1 MVRSGHGGAAV
12 GRRRFTLIELL
23 VVIAIIAIL
32 AAMLLPALSKA
43 REKARSI
50 SCINNLKQCM
60 LAFMTYAGEYD
71 DVLLTNYNSSSNW
84 HGALT
89 SAYGNSGYLSDTTP
103 DEVVCPGRLPFK
115 FKSTYYT
122 YGHRQTWSPTGYTYR
137 PLTTWSASG
146 AASGYRDC
154 VLYGVK
160 IKMPSSF
167 MLIGDSYSQRLELN
181 NSADGYQFA
190 TMMITA
196 SSVNPS
202 SKWNDDSS
210 CPYLGAHGSSGNFAF
225 WDGHAAAFNS
235 TGNFADEMKKEYV
248 ANGQTAT
255 ISMWD
260 KNRVFT
266 RR

>member
-1 MVRSGHGGAAV
+1 MEPVMKKILA
-12 GRRRFTLIELL
+12 FTLIELL

-43 REKARSI
+43 REKARGI
-50 SCINNLKQCM
+50 TCINNLKQCT
-60 LAFMTYAGEYD
+60 LAFMSYASEYG
-71 DVLLTNYNSSSNW
+71 DVLLTNYAATSNW

-89 SAYGNSGYLSDTTP
+89 TAYGNTGYLSSTRP
-103 DEVVCPGRLPFK
+103 DEAVCPGREPFK

-122 YGHRQTWSPTGYTYR
+122 YGHRQTGCPSGYTYR
-137 PLTTWSASG
+137 PLTGHSPATT
-146 AASGYRDC
+146 AAGYTDC

-167 MLIGDSYSQRLELN
+167 MLIGDSYCQRLELN
-181 NSADGYQFA
+181 NSENGYQFA
-190 TMMITA
+190 TMLMTA

-202 SKWNDDSS
+202 STWNDLSS

-235 TGNFADEMKKEYV
+235 PGLYADEMKKEYV
-248 ANGQTAT
+248 ANGQAAPTF
-255 ISMWD
+255 SMWD
-260 KNRVFT
+260 KDKIFT

>member
-1 MVRSGHGGAAV
+1 MEKIVMKKALA
-12 GRRRFTLIELL
+12 FTLIELL

-43 REKARSI
+43 REKARSVT
-50 SCINNLKQCM
+50 CVNNLKQCSM
-60 LAFMTYAGEYD
+60 AFLLYAGEYD
-71 DVLLTNYNSSSNW
+71 DILLTNYAATSNW

-89 SAYGNSGYLSDTTP
+89 TAYGNTGYLSSRTP
-103 DEVVCPGRLPFK
+103 DEVVCPGRVPFK
-115 FKSTYYT
+115 YKSTYFT

-137 PLTTWSASG
+137 PLTGHSPATT
-146 AASGYRDC
+146 AAGYRDC

-181 NSADGYQFA
+181 DSANGYQFA